1 MNLMK
6 TVSQHTPVSGNN
18 QEHYSPPVTHG
29 DEYLL
34 TDVTLL
40 ALHSSQGQ
48 QSSTH
53 WQAQSQTTLTKTGEN
68 KPTITIPILKDF
80 FSFSPFPFKWHGGF
94 LPPREAIA
102 AAINCIH
109 SIGNRFIQL
118 LPHTQ

>member
-1 MNLMK
+1 M
-6 TVSQHTPVSGNN
+6 
-18 QEHYSPPVTHG
+18 THG

-34 TDVTLL
+34 KDVTLL

-48 QSSTH
+48 QPSTH
-53 WQAQSQTTLTKTGEN
+53 SQSRTTLTKTGEN

-80 FSFSPFPFKWHGGF
+80 FSFSPFPFRWHGPF
-94 LPPREAIA
+94 LPPRETIA
-102 AAINCIH
+102 AAINCIQ